1 MGNESFNKALC
12 DVGAS
17 INLMPLSISKRL
29 DIVELKP
36 MIVTLQ
42 LVDASIKHLS
52 RGLENVLIQVGKLY
66 VLVDFIVLEMEEDAH
81 IPVIFKRPIFAI
93 VKAMIDVKKG
103 MLTFEIGQKKV
114 KFNMFKLTKQPF
126 TVKSYCKVDTTDKCI
141 KKVFNEKFLDNAL
154 ESCLIHKKFI
164 EHKNL
169 WT

>member
-1 MGNESFNKALC
+1 M
-12 DVGAS
+12 
-17 INLMPLSISKRL
+17 
-29 DIVELKP
+29 
-36 MIVTLQ
+36 
-42 LVDASIKHLS
+42 
-52 RGLENVLIQVGKLY
+52 ENVLIQVGKLY
-66 VLVDFIVLEMEEDAH
+66 VPVDFIVLEMEEDAH
-81 IPVIFKRPIFAI
+81 IPIIFKRLIFAI

-114 KFNMFKLTKQPF
+114 EFNMFKLTKQPF

-154 ESCLIHKKFI
+154 ESCLIHNKSI